1 MNELIRLK
9 NILNELGYLNIYLSL
24 YLKNTQKEDNLE
36 NMKDYI
42 LSKVSFSADT
52 AIILGSGMGA
62 FADGLKKPRRSM
74 KAPSLGFLES
84 ATVIK

>member
-1 MNELIRLK
+1 MWSTSHTGILK
-9 NILNELGYLNIYLSL
+9 NKSKY
-24 YLKNTQKEDNLE
+24 NLQ

-62 FADGLKKPRRSM
+62 FADGLKKPRRSI